1 MLDGIKLVRV
11 DFRLIHGQ
19 VVTKWS
25 NTVTAKTIIVVNDEL
40 SEDEFM
46 ADIYVMAAPP
56 GIKVEVL
63 SIASFVEHAQAGQY
77 DKGNILVLFKN
88 IEDVRS
94 AAERGVVFAQVQIGG
109 LGAAGNKTSVVK
121 GISIGRD
128 DAENLIYLKE
138 QGVEVS
144 FQVTPEETKLSLD
157 KALKKLGV

>member
-1 MLDGIKLVRV
+1 MLEGIKLVRV

-25 NTVTAKTIIVVNDEL
+25 NTVTAKTIVVVNDEL

-56 GIKVEVL
+56 GIQVEVQ
-63 SIASFVEHAQAGQY
+63 SITSFVESAQGGSY
-77 DKGNILVLFKN
+77 DQGSVLVLFKN
-88 IEDVRS
+88 IEDVRRVAEQGVKF
-94 AAERGVVFAQVQIGG
+94 AAVQIGG

-121 GISIGRD
+121 GISIDRD
-128 DAENLIYLKE
+128 DADHLLYLKE
-138 QGVEVS
+138 QGAEVS
-144 FQVTPEETKLSLD
+144 FQVTPEEARLPLD